1 MSSSAELP
9 TETSSGSLP
18 PSSAR
23 IEESIPDTAEK
34 QGDIQTEKQLLA
46 ERIQFITL
54 CWSIVITGWNDG
66 STGSTL
72 PFYMVGF

>member
-9 TETSSGSLP
+9 TETSSDSLP
-18 PSSAR
+18 PSSAK
-23 IEESIPDTAEK
+23 IEDLIPEMVGK
-34 QGDIQTEKQLLA
+34 QGVVQTEKQLLA

-72 PFYMVGF
+72 